1 MQTYPRFKDP
11 SNRLTLYFQTIL
23 FVLDTP
29 DCSLF
34 REVIKRLAA
43 YQLHGNLTPGRFST
57 GCPHW
62 LRRSY
67 HARPVT
73 EQEYHCPYCL
83 SSPYRELPDT
93 DSRLFIAP
101 CRKSASQ
108 RPKKNKGVI
117 SLLLFPADR
126 GAAANVAYAHHN
138 SNRNVFGEWVFGCQG
153 TSPFTAKR
161 IKGREFSYLSA
172 PILT

>member
-1 MQTYPRFKDP
+1 MGSHQTAGGD
-11 SNRLTLYFQTIL
+11 
-23 FVLDTP
+23 
-29 DCSLF
+29 
-34 REVIKRLAA
+34 
-43 YQLHGNLTPGRFST
+43 QLHGNFTPGRFSV
-57 GCPHW
+57 GCSHC
-62 LRRSY
+62 LRRLCVGKRY
-67 HARPVT
+67 HARTVT

-93 DSRLFIAP
+93 YNRLFIAP

-138 SNRNVFGEWVFGCQG
+138 SNRNVFGEWVFVCQG

>member
-1 MQTYPRFKDP
+1 M
-11 SNRLTLYFQTIL
+11 
-23 FVLDTP
+23 
-29 DCSLF
+29 SL
-34 REVIKRLAA
+34 
-43 YQLHGNLTPGRFST
+43 
-57 GCPHW
+57 
-62 LRRSY
+62 
-67 HARPVT
+67 
-73 EQEYHCPYCL
+73 CL

-93 DSRLFIAP
+93 YNRLFIAP

-161 IKGREFSYLSA
+161 IKGREFSCLSA
-172 PILT
+172 LILTYRRFFNHLLQYFFQPFFGCGNTFCYGLKSTTLQSCNLLISQSLKIIEHKPPSLCFGQLGDCSM